1 MAKTDTINSKRNL
14 LDLLKNKKTWK
25 TIFISLTSALL
36 VAFFI
41 YIAPSSLTFVK
52 NIFTINNLVN
62 EVDSL
67 KTKISGKATLDFV
80 KTQVDFTLKHQED
93 INQTMWKVRDED
105 RQADK
110 LEREMNK
117 KEHLL
122 ILSAL
127 SKVLKA
133 TDKDRLFEE
142 WLKRQGSEKMSKP
155 FIIEDNLLQC
165 DTLVKVDSNVVLL
178 NSNLILNN
186 N

>member
-1 MAKTDTINSKRNL
+1 
-14 LDLLKNKKTWK
+14 
-25 TIFISLTSALL
+25 
-36 VAFFI
+36 
-41 YIAPSSLTFVK
+41 
-52 NIFTINNLVN
+52 
-62 EVDSL
+62 
-67 KTKISGKATLDFV
+67 
-80 KTQVDFTLKHQED
+80 
-93 INQTMWKVRDED
+93 MWKVRDED